1 MTALFN
7 NNAFST
13 LASGISDSATSI
25 TLNSSDGAKFPS
37 PSSPTYFFAT
47 LIDTSNNLEIVKCTA
62 RSTDTLTVVRAQ
74 ESTSARAY
82 SAGDRIEMRLTAAG
96 LTANTD
102 HAKDWAMKIDG
113 TVLDSE
119 YSAKAY
125 AIGGTGVTDTAGK
138 GAAKEWA
145 TETSGTVDGT
155 SYSAKEYAAGTQAST
170 GGSAKS
176 WAQDTDQ
183 VNGATTNDRSAKN
196 WAQGGS
202 MTGAT
207 LGGSS
212 KDWAQVTGGTVDGS
226 EYSSKEYAVGTTATS
241 SKTYATKVNGAVT
254 GTDFSAKAWA
264 IGGTG
269 VTDTSSRGAAKEWAI
284 EVEDNTVDG
293 SGYSALHWATKAA
306 ASSTAATASQTASA
320 SSQTAAASSA
330 TAAAASFD
338 SFDDRYLGAKSSNPS
353 VDNDGDSLIAGALYF
368 NSSSNDL
375 RAYTGSTWISY
386 GANSAASVSY
396 SNSSSGLSATTAQA
410 AIDEVEGRVDTN
422 TASITALGT
431 GMFTN
436 VGNITT
442 GTTVPHIT
450 NDDGRLYLC
459 DTSGGN
465 IIINLPAIGSDEG
478 HRFGFQKTHASNTVT
493 INRNGSDTVNGGTS
507 YTLSAISEYILIV
520 ADDNSTDNWVVAD
533 LSPVV
538 AGTGLSISGT
548 TVSISNGGVDATQLA
563 SNAVTSV
570 KINADAVTG
579 AKIAD
584 DAINSEHYTDAS
596 IDLAH
601 VSVGAKTEVIAIAC
615 SDETTALATAT
626 AQVTFHMPYAFY
638 LTDVKAGLTTAPVGS
653 VFRIDINEAG
663 STIFTEELT
672 IDAGEKT
679 SATAATAAV
688 IGGAGPALAA
698 DALMT
703 VDIEAVGSG
712 TAGAGLKVYLIG
724 YQT

>member
-1 MTALFN
+1 
-7 NNAFST
+7 
-13 LASGISDSATSI
+13 
-25 TLNSSDGAKFPS
+25 
-37 PSSPTYFFAT
+37 
-47 LIDTSNNLEIVKCTA
+47 
-62 RSTDTLTVVRAQ
+62 
-74 ESTSARAY
+74 
-82 SAGDRIEMRLTAAG
+82 MRLTAAG